1 MNIGI
6 YNLSKNEENR
16 ILEIFQEF
24 QQSFPNCELINRKDI
39 LGIGEQGKHL
49 MCYFL
54 YLNHTLLIKFKNKD
68 EKLNIFDNSIY
79 ENINTTIGLFKRNQ
93 FLLKASSNQSSSC
106 ISKNSPYSNLSTD
119 IIVKEF
125 EKLLHNIDNKFN
137 NISFDQCSNRLKN
150 VLYKNGISNIQIL
163 KSYPIENILQFKN
176 FGEKCLWELCEVL
189 TKVSNNE
196 IIETQSTSNKQNTT
210 NDKQLEE
217 QYNMLR
223 YINNINNTPFVC
235 DLKNAIPLYL
245 ENIDKYALMH
255 LDLMEYLSKLSL
267 YKLTPREQSI
277 FNARFGINEEPKTLQ
292 EIGDNHSLTRERIR
306 QIVLKIIRKLKVKK
320 LSNIDFI
327 NLEYYKCK
335 LFEKLNKLSFSGF
348 IAYIFFECNNIEQF
362 KLIYLLIFKKQVEL
376 KFVKNELERQYYKH
390 QQKLI
395 QDQKIKLYNDKI
407 YNLIKYKE
415 KRIISDIAY
424 ARLKTERVVNN
435 TEENLISFS
444 YNNEIYQCESFLEK
458 KILEKFLLHKTFKQ
472 IKTQSLKIPFNNSYY
487 YPDFQCL
494 THDNHLVIIEIKPLL
509 NMCEDYQI
517 KKFQALKNYCEH
529 YGFGYLIVDDRNNS
543 FFGINESNEIFNSLI
558 LKELNNNSKV
568 KYNKYKEYYIN
579 ANATIKNLLTLI
591 KNENLKLSFPFL
603 LTK

>member
-6 YNLSKNEENR
+6 YNLSKNEEDK
-16 ILEIFQEF
+16 ILEIYQEF
-24 QQSFPNCELINRKDI
+24 KQSFHECELINKKDI
-39 LGIGEQGKHL
+39 LGIRESGKHF
-49 MCYFL
+49 MCYFS
-54 YLNHTLLIKFKNKD
+54 YSNSIILIKFKNNN
-68 EKLNIFDNSIY
+68 ERFNIFDNSIY

-93 FLLKASSNQSSSC
+93 FLLKKSSNQSSSY
-106 ISKNSPYSNLSTD
+106 ISKNSPYSNLSTE

-137 NISFDQCSNRLKN
+137 NISFNQCSNRLKN
-150 VLYKNGISNIQIL
+150 VLYRNGISNIQIL
-163 KSYPIENILQFKN
+163 KTYPIENILQFKN
-176 FGEKCLWELCEVL
+176 FGEKCLWELCEFL

-217 QYNMLR
+217 QYNILH
-223 YINNINNTPFVC
+223 YINDVNKTPYVF
-235 DLKNAIPLYL
+235 DLKNAFPLYL
-245 ENIDKYALMH
+245 ENIDKYALMY
-255 LDLMEYLSKLSL
+255 LDLMEYLSNLSL

-277 FNARFGINEEPKTLQ
+277 FRARFGINEEPKTLQ
-292 EIGDNHSLTRERIR
+292 EIGDYHSLTRERIR

-320 LSNIDFI
+320 FSNIDFI

-335 LFEKLNKLSFSGF
+335 LFEKLNDLSFSGF

-376 KFVKNELERQYYKH
+376 KFVKSELERQYYKH

-395 QDQKIKLYNDKI
+395 QDEKIKLYNDKI

-424 ARLKTERVVNN
+424 ARLKTERVVN
-435 TEENLISFS
+435 TTDENLISFS
-444 YNNEIYQCESFLEK
+444 YNNEIHQCESFLEK

-517 KKFQALKNYCEH
+517 KKFQALKNYCEQ

-543 FFGINESNEIFNSLI
+543 FFDINKSNEIFNSLI
-558 LKELNNNSKV
+558 LKELNKNSKV
-568 KYNKYKEYYIN
+568 KYKKYKEYYIN
-579 ANATIKNLLTLI
+579 TNATIKNLLTLI
-591 KNENLKLSFPFL
+591 KKENLKLSFPFL

>member
-24 QQSFPNCELINRKDI
+24 QQSFPNCELINRKDL

-93 FLLKASSNQSSSC
+93 FLLKESSNQSSSY

-150 VLYKNGISNIQIL
+150 VLYRNGISNIQIL
-163 KSYPIENILQFKN
+163 KSYTTENILRFKN
-176 FGEKCLWELCEVL
+176 FGEKCLWELCEFM

-217 QYNMLR
+217 QYNILH
-223 YINNINNTPFVC
+223 YINDVNNTPFVC
-235 DLKNAIPLYL
+235 DFKNAFLLYL
-245 ENIDKYALMH
+245 ENIDKYALMY

-292 EIGDNHSLTRERIR
+292 EIGDYHSLTRERIR
-306 QIVLKIIRKLKVKK
+306 QIVLKIIRKLRVKK

-327 NLEYYKCK
+327 NLEYYKCR

-348 IAYIFFECNNIEQF
+348 LRYFACFLGCKISIIFLC
-362 KLIYLLIFKKQVEL
+362 FKKVVIACKSSVLTQM
-376 KFVKNELERQYYKH
+376 
-390 QQKLI
+390 
-395 QDQKIKLYNDKI
+395 
-407 YNLIKYKE
+407 KYF
-415 KRIISDIAY
+415 R
-424 ARLKTERVVNN
+424 
-435 TEENLISFS
+435 
-444 YNNEIYQCESFLEK
+444 
-458 KILEKFLLHKTFKQ
+458 
-472 IKTQSLKIPFNNSYY
+472 
-487 YPDFQCL
+487 
-494 THDNHLVIIEIKPLL
+494 
-509 NMCEDYQI
+509 I
-517 KKFQALKNYCEH
+517 KKFRV
-529 YGFGYLIVDDRNNS
+529 FV
-543 FFGINESNEIFNSLI
+543 I
-558 LKELNNNSKV
+558 LKM
-568 KYNKYKEYYIN
+568 
-579 ANATIKNLLTLI
+579 
-591 KNENLKLSFPFL
+591 
-603 LTK
+603 